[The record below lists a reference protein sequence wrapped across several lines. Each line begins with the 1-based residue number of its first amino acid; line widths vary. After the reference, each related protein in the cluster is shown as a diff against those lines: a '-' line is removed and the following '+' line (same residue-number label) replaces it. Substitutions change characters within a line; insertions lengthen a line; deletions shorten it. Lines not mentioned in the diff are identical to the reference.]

1 MDTPGSILRT
11 EREKQNVSLKEIA
24 DSLKLNIEYL
34 KAIENGEYHL
44 IPAEIYTKAYLR
56 FYAQTL
62 GLDAEFITG
71 LYQKQV
77 NATSAKKPTPAD
89 NRTGNFSRAV
99 FIVTALAVA
108 AITLV
113 ILTRRGEPP
122 VETVQET
129 KGPEVA
135 ETAGSGTTVE
145 PAGSKEPAAAE
156 TKESASGKPATIKEP
171 AIHKEPATPERQET
185 ATPAEHNGLSLEII
199 ATDTTWVAVGVDE
212 GKIKEWL
219 LKSGE
224 KISLT
229 AAEQFAVKIGNAAG
243 TKVFFNN
250 KDMGELGQQG
260 EVVELIL
267 PKRTNSTDFQ

>member
-11 EREKQNVSLKEIA
+11 EREKQNISLKEIA

-56 FYAQTL
+56 FYARAL
-62 GLDAEFITG
+62 GLDEEFITG

-77 NATSAKKPTPAD
+77 NASSAKKPLPAD

-108 AITLV
+108 ALTLV
-113 ILTRRGEPP
+113 ILTRHEEPP

-129 KGPEVA
+129 KGPEVS
-135 ETAGSGTTVE
+135 ETAGSKTDVE
-145 PAGSKEPAAAE
+145 SAD
-156 TKESASGKPATIKEP
+156 TKESATPRELATTNEPLTQKEAAP
-171 AIHKEPATPERQET
+171 PKQQAT
-185 ATPAEHNGLSLEII
+185 ATTGEHNGLSLEII
-199 ATDTTWVAVGVDE
+199 ATDTTWVAVGIDG
-212 GKIKEWL
+212 GKIEEWL

-224 KISLT
+224 EISLS
-229 AAEQFAVKIGNAAG
+229 AAEKFAVKIGNAAG
-243 TKVFFNN
+243 TRVFFNN
-250 KDMGELGQQG
+250 EDMGELGQQG
-260 EVVELIL
+260 EVVELVL
-267 PKRTNSTDFQ
+267 PKKKE